1 MVYAPQSTIWA
12 KMIGA
17 LRQRGHYYLIVRPL
31 NVEGHKLKFDYYNYY
46 IHYLSLYGAC
56 IVDKSK

>member
-1 MVYAPQSTIWA
+1 
-12 KMIGA
+12 MIGA